1 MKTRGG
7 GAGIQQPAENQEK
20 GREMYLENEE
30 VRKDEVK
37 GTGNLGRNRR
47 QADVGKVWIRES
59 DRHF

>member
-20 GREMYLENEE
+20 GREMYLENKE

-47 QADVGKVWIRES
+47 QADVG
-59 DRHF
+59 